1 MYFRI
6 VARNGNPLRLDLDV
20 MRDFVDDHV
29 RPRMERAPGVSEIS
43 IGGGASRQ
51 VRIHVD
57 PALLAERGLT
67 LPDVRDAIRERNR
80 DSSGGDID
88 SGKRRYYTPRSVE
101 RAARANGFR
110 IVDSHTISLQN
121 RVPYRFYLAAMP
133 IQRRGSRRDV
143 LRDS

>member
-1 MYFRI
+1 VRCEVPAGDGGTLELYQC
-6 VARNGNPLRLDLDV
+6 NGELA
-20 MRDFVDDHV
+20 DDGTAV
-29 RPRMERAPGVSEIS
+29 
-43 IGGGASRQ
+43 
-51 VRIHVD
+51 
-57 PALLAERGLT
+57 
-67 LPDVRDAIRERNR
+67 DAIVTAEAYEAHA
-80 DSSGGDID
+80 
-88 SGKRRYYTPRSVE
+88 RRYYTPRSVE